1 MSTAN
6 VFEYQNMC
14 VSERNNM
21 HSSLG
26 DSNKIVALYFPYN
39 KYMTS
44 VTGGWEFSIE
54 LSKYL
59 TWSKDHY

>member
-44 VTGGWEFSIE
+44 VTGGWEFSIG
-54 LSKYL
+54 YQN
-59 TWSKDHY
+59 T